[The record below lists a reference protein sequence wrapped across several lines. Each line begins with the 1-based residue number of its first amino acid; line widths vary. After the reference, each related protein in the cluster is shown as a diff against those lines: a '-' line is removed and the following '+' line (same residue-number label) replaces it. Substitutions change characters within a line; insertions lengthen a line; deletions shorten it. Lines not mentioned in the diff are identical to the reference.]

1 MGPMSPRTEL
11 IFKAVCTRPNLSMS
25 RPALISIVPAMR
37 RSKAIVRTALSS
49 VVIESLRFTINNFMT
64 KEATTCLNT

>member
-1 MGPMSPRTEL
+1 
-11 IFKAVCTRPNLSMS
+11 
-25 RPALISIVPAMR
+25 MR